1 MSAWLPRVT
10 SGLMADSKGRILVVD
25 DEEKN
30 VKLMEALLL
39 PRGYEV
45 IKAYDGEEALGK
57 VKETSPDLI
66 LLDVMM
72 PIMNGF
78 DVCRTLKDDV
88 ETQLIPI
95 VIMTALGEVDDRVK
109 GIEAGADDFLTK
121 PINRDELLARIQTSL
136 RLKETV
142 ELKVETLKSAQE
154 YLTRFVPQSVKQE
167 IEENPAAPQ
176 LEKTDRDI
184 SALFLD
190 ISGYTK
196 LSEDMRQTADFI
208 VEKYFSRFLDCI
220 HGHGGDV
227 TETSG
232 DGMMVVF
239 SEGTAEDH
247 AVKAATAALAILD
260 KTAELNEQL
269 KGIFEPISVHIGINS
284 GVALVGPTKLE
295 GASGTRWTYTAL
307 GPVVNLA
314 ARVAG
319 VAAGGT
325 VLVGPETARRIE
337 GNFSLDLLGNKK
349 LKNVKDE
356 VAVFRILGTSG
367 GNMSCG

>member
-1 MSAWLPRVT
+1 MI
-10 SGLMADSKGRILVVD
+10 DSKGRILVVD

-45 IKAYDGEEALGK
+45 IKAYDGEEALQK
-57 VKETSPDLI
+57 VREELPDLV

-78 DVCRTLKDDV
+78 DVCRTLKDDM
-88 ETQLIPI
+88 ETRLIPI
-95 VIMTALGEVDDRVK
+95 VIMTALGEIDDRVK

-136 RLKETV
+136 KLKETV
-142 ELKVETLKSAQE
+142 ELKMKTLKSAQE

-167 IEENPAAPQ
+167 IEENPSAPQ

-220 HGHGGDV
+220 HSHEGDV

-239 SEGTAEDH
+239 SGDAAQDH

-269 KGIFEPISVHIGINS
+269 KGIFEPIAVHIGINS

-314 ARVAG
+314 ARIAG

-337 GNFSLDLLGNKK
+337 GSFSLELLGNRK

-356 VAVFRILGTSG
+356 VAVFRISATSG
-367 GNMSCG
+367 GNSSCA